1 MKFIFV
7 VPARAGSKSIKSKN
21 IKKIG
26 KYSLIEYTF
35 STLKKVKNSLSFVLT
50 DSLRIKNISR
60 KYKII
65 SDYNRPKS
73 LSRSKTSLVDTLFH
87 FTKWAINKK
96 YNFDYL
102 VVLQP
107 TSPLRSAL
115 DLFKSISIVKK
126 YRYKSLFSISEVSEH
141 HYEMIKLSNLQ
152 SKNWNYI
159 FPKATKYYRR
169 QDYDIN
175 PFFING
181 AIFII
186 NKNLI
191 LKKKLIDKKKHGFYL
206 MPKSRSLDIDDK
218 EDLLI
223 ANKLLR

>member
-50 DSLRIKNISR
+50 DSLRIKNISS

-141 HYEMIKLSNLQ
+141 PYGNDQIIK
-152 SKNWNYI
+152 
-159 FPKATKYYRR
+159 FTK
-169 QDYDIN
+169 
-175 PFFING
+175 
-181 AIFII
+181 
-186 NKNLI
+186 
-191 LKKKLIDKKKHGFYL
+191 
-206 MPKSRSLDIDDK
+206 
-218 EDLLI
+218 
-223 ANKLLR
+223 